1 MNKKTFKDI
10 DVAGKKVFVRFDF
23 NVPMDENNKI
33 IDDTRIKAALPTIT
47 YLMHHGAKII
57 LCSHLGRPNGM
68 FNPKFSL
75 APVAKRLQEILNTP
89 VKLASDAIG
98 ESAISLTKDMK
109 DGEIVMLENIRFYKE
124 EEENDDEFAKK
135 LANLADIYVNDAFGA
150 AHRAH
155 ASTAGIARHLPA
167 VAGFLMSKE
176 IVSLSKAMLG
186 GEPPIVVIMGGA
198 KISDKIGVISK
209 LIVKANVFL
218 IGGAMA
224 NTFLV
229 ARGGNIGMSRYE
241 EDKVPVA
248 KRILEEA
255 EKLNVKVVLPVDLV
269 VASEFAPDAKT
280 KTVDAYNIPDGF
292 QGMDIGRKTIKL
304 FKKEIKKAKT
314 IIWNGPLGVYEFKK
328 FQKGTKKIAKAV
340 AKSNAV
346 SVVGGGDS
354 AAAITEMGYASK
366 VTHLSTGGGATLK
379 FLEGAVLPG
388 VEMLEDKEE
397 KK

>member
-1 MNKKTFKDI
+1 MNKKTFKDV
-10 DVAGKKVFVRFDF
+10 DVTGKKVFVRVDF
-23 NVPMDENNKI
+23 NVPLDESNKI

-75 APVAKRLQEILNTP
+75 APVAKRLQELLNHP

-98 ESAISLTKDMK
+98 ESAIALTNEMK
-109 DGEIVMLENIRFYKE
+109 DGDIVMLENIRFYKE

-135 LANLADIYVNDAFGA
+135 LASLADIYINDAFGA

-167 VAGFLMSKE
+167 IAGFLMSKE
-176 IVSLSKAMLG
+176 IVSLSKVLYAA
-186 GEPPIVVIMGGA
+186 EPPVVVILGGA

-209 LIVKANVFL
+209 LIMKANVFL

-224 NTFLV
+224 NTFIV
-229 ARGGNIGMSRYE
+229 ARGGNVGLSRYE
-241 EDKVPVA
+241 ADKVDVA
-248 KRILEEA
+248 KKILEEA
-255 EKLNVKVVLPVDLV
+255 EKLNVKVLLPVDSV
-269 VASEFAPDAKT
+269 VANEFAPDAKA
-280 KTVDAYNIPDGF
+280 KTVDAYAVPEGF
-292 QGMDIGRKTIKL
+292 QGMDIGRKTTRM
-304 FKKEIKKAKT
+304 FVKEIKKAKT
-314 IIWNGPLGVYEFKK
+314 IIWNGPLGVYEFKR

-354 AAAITEMGYASK
+354 AAAITELGYASR

-388 VEMLEDKEE
+388 VEMLEDKD
-397 KK
+397 K

>member
-10 DVAGKKVFVRFDF
+10 DVSGKKVFVRVDF
-23 NVPMDENNKI
+23 NVPMDESNKI
-33 IDDTRIKAALPTIT
+33 IDDTRIRASLPTIT
-47 YLMHHGAKII
+47 YLMHNGAKII
-57 LCSHLGRPNGM
+57 LCSHLGRPKGM

-75 APVAKRLQEILNTP
+75 APVAKRLQEILNHKVT
-89 VKLASDAIG
+89 LATDAIG
-98 ESAISLTKDMK
+98 ESAIALTSDMK
-109 DGEIVMLENIRFYKE
+109 EGDIVMLENIRFYKE

-135 LANLADIYVNDAFGA
+135 LAGLADIFVNDAFGT

-155 ASTAGIARHLPA
+155 ASTAGIARHLPS

-176 IVSLSKAMLG
+176 IVSLSKVLYGA
-186 GEPPIVVIMGGA
+186 EPPVVVILGGA

-209 LIVKANVFL
+209 LITKANVFL

-224 NTFLV
+224 NTFIV
-229 ARGGNIGMSRYE
+229 ARGGNVGLSRYE
-241 EDKVPVA
+241 ADKVDVA

-255 EKLNVKVVLPVDLV
+255 EKLNVKVLLPVDSI
-269 VASEFAPDAKT
+269 VANEFSPTATT
-280 KTVDAYNIPDGF
+280 KRVNSYAVPEGF
-292 QGMDIGRKTIKL
+292 QGMDIGKKTIRL

-340 AKSNAV
+340 AKSNSV

-354 AAAITEMGYASK
+354 TAAITELGYAQR

-388 VEMLEDKEE
+388 VEMLEDK
-397 KK
+397 

>member
-1 MNKKTFKDI
+1 MNKKTFKDV
-10 DVAGKKVFVRFDF
+10 DVTGKKVFVRVDF
-23 NVPMDENNKI
+23 NVPLDESNKI

-75 APVAKRLQEILNTP
+75 APVAKRLQELLNHP

-98 ESAISLTKDMK
+98 ESAIALTNEMK
-109 DGEIVMLENIRFYKE
+109 DGDIVMLENIRFYKE

-135 LANLADIYVNDAFGA
+135 LASLADIYINDAFGA

-167 VAGFLMSKE
+167 IAGFLMSKE
-176 IVSLSKAMLG
+176 IVSLSKVLYAA
-186 GEPPIVVIMGGA
+186 EPPVVVILGGA

-224 NTFLV
+224 NTFIV
-229 ARGGNIGMSRYE
+229 ARGGNVGLSRYE
-241 EDKVPVA
+241 ADKVDVA
-248 KRILEEA
+248 KKILEEA
-255 EKLNVKVVLPVDLV
+255 EKLNVKVLLPVDSV
-269 VASEFAPDAKT
+269 VANEFAPDAKA
-280 KTVDAYNIPDGF
+280 KTVDAYAVPEGF
-292 QGMDIGRKTIKL
+292 QGMDIGRKTTRM
-304 FKKEIKKAKT
+304 FVKEIKKAKT
-314 IIWNGPLGVYEFKK
+314 IIWNGPLGVYEFKR

-354 AAAITEMGYASK
+354 AAAITELGYASR

-388 VEMLEDKEE
+388 VEMLEDKD
-397 KK
+397 K

>member
-10 DVAGKKVFVRFDF
+10 DVSGKKVFVRVDF
-23 NVPMDENNKI
+23 NVPMDESNKI
-33 IDDTRIKAALPTIT
+33 IDDTRIRASLPTIT
-47 YLMHHGAKII
+47 YLMHNGAKII
-57 LCSHLGRPNGM
+57 LCSHLGRPKGM

-75 APVAKRLQEILNTP
+75 APVAKRLQEILNHQVT
-89 VKLASDAIG
+89 LASDAIG
-98 ESAISLTKDMK
+98 ESAIALTSEMK
-109 DGEIVMLENIRFYKE
+109 EGDIVMLENIRFYKE

-135 LANLADIYVNDAFGA
+135 LAGLADVFVNDAFGT

-155 ASTAGIARHLPA
+155 ASTAGIARHLPS

-176 IVSLSKAMLG
+176 IVSLSKVLYGA
-186 GEPPIVVIMGGA
+186 EPPVVVILGGA

-209 LIVKANVFL
+209 LITKANVFL

-224 NTFLV
+224 NTFIV
-229 ARGGNIGMSRYE
+229 ARGGNVGLSRYE
-241 EDKVPVA
+241 ADKVEVA

-255 EKLNVKVVLPVDLV
+255 EKLNVKVLLPIDSV
-269 VASEFAPDAKT
+269 VTNEFSPTATT
-280 KTVDAYNIPDGF
+280 KRVNSYAVPEGF
-292 QGMDIGRKTIKL
+292 QGMDIGKKTIRM

-314 IIWNGPLGVYEFKK
+314 IIWNGPLGVYEFKR

-340 AKSNAV
+340 AKSNSV

-354 AAAITEMGYASK
+354 TAAITELGYAQR

-388 VEMLEDKEE
+388 VEMLEDK
-397 KK
+397 

>member
-1 MNKKTFKDI
+1 MNKKTFKDV
-10 DVAGKKVFVRFDF
+10 DVTGKKVFVRVDF
-23 NVPMDENNKI
+23 NVPLDESNKI

-75 APVAKRLQEILNTP
+75 APVAKRLQELLNHP

-98 ESAISLTKDMK
+98 ESAIALTNEMK
-109 DGEIVMLENIRFYKE
+109 DGDIVMLENIRFYKE

-135 LANLADIYVNDAFGA
+135 LASLADIYINDAFGA

-176 IVSLSKAMLG
+176 IVSLSKVLYAA
-186 GEPPIVVIMGGA
+186 EPPVVVILGGA

-209 LIVKANVFL
+209 LIMKANVFL

-224 NTFLV
+224 NTFIV
-229 ARGGNIGMSRYE
+229 ARGGNVGLSRYE
-241 EDKVPVA
+241 ADKVDVA
-248 KRILEEA
+248 KKILEEA
-255 EKLNVKVVLPVDLV
+255 EKLNVKVLLPVDSV
-269 VASEFAPDAKT
+269 VANEFAPDAKA
-280 KTVDAYNIPDGF
+280 KTVDAYAVPEGF
-292 QGMDIGRKTIKL
+292 QGMDIGRKTTHM
-304 FKKEIKKAKT
+304 FVKEIKKAKT
-314 IIWNGPLGVYEFKK
+314 IIWNGPLGVYEFKR

-354 AAAITEMGYASK
+354 AAAITELGYASR

-388 VEMLEDKEE
+388 VEMLEDKD
-397 KK
+397 K

>member
-1 MNKKTFKDI
+1 MNKKTFKDV
-10 DVAGKKVFVRFDF
+10 DVTGKKVFVRVDF
-23 NVPMDENNKI
+23 NVPLDESNKI

-75 APVAKRLQEILNTP
+75 APVAKRLQELLNHP

-98 ESAISLTKDMK
+98 ESAIVLTNEMK
-109 DGEIVMLENIRFYKE
+109 DGDIVMLENIRFYKE

-135 LANLADIYVNDAFGA
+135 LASLADIYINDAFGA

-176 IVSLSKAMLG
+176 IVSLSKVLYAA
-186 GEPPIVVIMGGA
+186 EPPVVVILGGA

-209 LIVKANVFL
+209 LIMKANVFL

-224 NTFLV
+224 NTFIV
-229 ARGGNIGMSRYE
+229 ARGGNVGLSRYE
-241 EDKVPVA
+241 ADKVDVA
-248 KRILEEA
+248 KKILEEA
-255 EKLNVKVVLPVDLV
+255 EKLNVKVLLPVDSV
-269 VASEFAPDAKT
+269 VANEFAPDAKA
-280 KTVDAYNIPDGF
+280 KTVDAYAVPEGF
-292 QGMDIGRKTIKL
+292 QGMDIGRKTTRM
-304 FKKEIKKAKT
+304 FVKEIKKAKT
-314 IIWNGPLGVYEFKK
+314 IIWNGPLGVYEFKR

-354 AAAITEMGYASK
+354 AAAITELGYASR

-388 VEMLEDKEE
+388 VEMLEDKD
-397 KK
+397 K

>member
-1 MNKKTFKDI
+1 MNKKTFKDV
-10 DVAGKKVFVRFDF
+10 DVTGKKVFVRVDF
-23 NVPMDENNKI
+23 NVPLDESNKI

-75 APVAKRLQEILNTP
+75 APVAKRLQELLNHP

-98 ESAISLTKDMK
+98 ESAIALTNEMK
-109 DGEIVMLENIRFYKE
+109 DGDIVMLENIRFYKE

-135 LANLADIYVNDAFGA
+135 LASLADIYINDAFGA

-176 IVSLSKAMLG
+176 IVSLSKVLYAA
-186 GEPPIVVIMGGA
+186 EPPVVVILGGA

-224 NTFLV
+224 NTFIV
-229 ARGGNIGMSRYE
+229 ARGGNVGLSRYE
-241 EDKVPVA
+241 ADKVDVA
-248 KRILEEA
+248 KKILEEA
-255 EKLNVKVVLPVDLV
+255 EKLNVKVLLPVDSV
-269 VASEFAPDAKT
+269 VANEFAPDAKA
-280 KTVDAYNIPDGF
+280 KTVDAYVVPEGF
-292 QGMDIGRKTIKL
+292 QGMDIGRKTTRM
-304 FKKEIKKAKT
+304 FVKEIKKAKT
-314 IIWNGPLGVYEFKK
+314 IIWNGPLGVYEFKR

-354 AAAITEMGYASK
+354 AAAITELGYASR

-388 VEMLEDKEE
+388 VEMLEDKD
-397 KK
+397 K

>member
-1 MNKKTFKDI
+1 MNKKTFKDV
-10 DVAGKKVFVRFDF
+10 DVTGKKVFVRVDF
-23 NVPMDENNKI
+23 NVPLDESNKI

-75 APVAKRLQEILNTP
+75 APVAKRLQELLNHP

-98 ESAISLTKDMK
+98 ESAIALTNEMK
-109 DGEIVMLENIRFYKE
+109 DGDIVMLENIRFYKE

-135 LANLADIYVNDAFGA
+135 LASLADIYINDAFGA

-176 IVSLSKAMLG
+176 IVSLSKVLYAA
-186 GEPPIVVIMGGA
+186 EPPVVVILGGA

-209 LIVKANVFL
+209 LIMKANVFL

-224 NTFLV
+224 NTFIV
-229 ARGGNIGMSRYE
+229 ARGGNVGLSRYE
-241 EDKVPVA
+241 ADKVDVA
-248 KRILEEA
+248 KKILEEA
-255 EKLNVKVVLPVDLV
+255 EKLNVKVLLPVDSV
-269 VASEFAPDAKT
+269 VANEFAPDAKA
-280 KTVDAYNIPDGF
+280 KTVDAYDVPEGF
-292 QGMDIGRKTIKL
+292 QGMDIGRKTTRM
-304 FKKEIKKAKT
+304 FVKEIKKAKT
-314 IIWNGPLGVYEFKK
+314 IIWNGPLGVYEFKR

-354 AAAITEMGYASK
+354 AAAITELGYASR

-388 VEMLEDKEE
+388 VEMLEDKD
-397 KK
+397 K